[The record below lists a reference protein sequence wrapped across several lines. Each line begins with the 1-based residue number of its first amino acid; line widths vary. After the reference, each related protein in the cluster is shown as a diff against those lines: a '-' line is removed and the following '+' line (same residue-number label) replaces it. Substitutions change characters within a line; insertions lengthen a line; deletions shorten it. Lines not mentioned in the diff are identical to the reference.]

1 MKKRKEFVAGDIY
14 VTKGG
19 WKAKILYVW
28 EDDTNKPGVLC
39 LHYIPNKNHQQ
50 LCQDFSAYPHTLH
63 NYGPNNWDNVC
74 LCVHY
79 GKVFEGF
86 MGNGEDQVPT
96 KHYADNPK
104 ILDLKQ
110 ITKESYGT

>member
-1 MKKRKEFVAGDIY
+1 
-14 VTKGG
+14 
-19 WKAKILYVW
+19 
-28 EDDTNKPGVLC
+28 
-39 LHYIPNKNHQQ
+39 
-50 LCQDFSAYPHTLH
+50 
-63 NYGPNNWDNVC
+63 
-74 LCVHY
+74 VHY